1 MEPTADMRMMEEVK
15 QSLNAVATQ
24 LQILANESTATR
36 TELREVKDRVLDRQ
50 NKHEVEIDVVKADL
64 NSLKA
69 TVSGIQSRQAPLA
82 TPAAW
87 GALIISGLVAAKQM
101 FGF

>member
-69 TVSGIQSRQAPLA
+69 TVSGIQPVL
-82 TPAAW
+82 PAAL
-87 GALIISGLVAAKQM
+87 A
-101 FGF
+101 